1 MMRLGVRGMK
11 AKEESSELELSHVS
25 ETKMEI

>member
-1 MMRLGVRGMK
+1 MTHLGVRGMK

-25 ETKMEI
+25 EIKIEN